1 MPYAAM
7 MLAGLCTALGLLL
20 LLREWIPTQ
29 PDLAQATSR
38 LSPSNLQLVR
48 RPNTEQRT
56 SSWYEKLALA
66 LHRRTPHIPGVT
78 PDRADLELLGV
89 STAHLM
95 TRKLLGALV
104 GLVIPV
110 VLTAALTALGLGIHI
125 VIPAAVGLFFALLGW
140 LLPDSQ
146 LREKAA
152 DRRSEFVRA
161 ALAYL
166 QLVAI
171 QRMAGAG
178 PHQAMLRSAEVS
190 DAWTFRRIRLE
201 LARAEWSKTPG
212 WDALADLG
220 DQIKVPQLSDIGDI
234 MRVAGETSAGV
245 SDTLLARAT
254 ALRDQLLS
262 EAHSKANA
270 ATTTMAAPGAL
281 LLVVM
286 LMAVAYPISLILLS

>member
-1 MPYAAM
+1 MPYAAL

-29 PDLAQATSR
+29 PDLAQASDR
-38 LSPSNLQLVR
+38 LSPGNLQLTR
-48 RPNTEQRT
+48 ATRTEQRT
-56 SSWYEKLALA
+56 TSWYERLALA

-78 PDRADLELLGV
+78 PDRADLDLLGV
-89 STAHLM
+89 TTAHLM

-110 VLTAALTALGLGIHI
+110 VITAALTAFGIGIHI
-125 VIPAAVGLFFALLGW
+125 VIPAAVGLFFAALGW

-146 LREKAA
+146 LREKAT
-152 DRRSEFVRA
+152 DRRAEFVRA

-190 DAWTFRRIRLE
+190 R
-201 LARAEWSKTPG
+201 PG
-212 WDALADLG
+212 
-220 DQIKVPQLSDIGDI
+220 P
-234 MRVAGETSAGV
+234 SAG
-245 SDTLLARAT
+245 SG
-254 ALRDQLLS
+254 S
-262 EAHSKANA
+262 NSP
-270 ATTTMAAPGAL
+270 APNG
-281 LLVVM
+281 
-286 LMAVAYPISLILLS
+286 PRPPGGTR